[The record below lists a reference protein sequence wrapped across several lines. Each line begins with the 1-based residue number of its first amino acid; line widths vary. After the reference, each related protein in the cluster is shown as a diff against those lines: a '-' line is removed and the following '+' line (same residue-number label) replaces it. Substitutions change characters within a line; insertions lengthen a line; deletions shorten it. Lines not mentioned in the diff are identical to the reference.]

1 MALYVNGGKNIIQ
14 IIAEKRTVVAIY
26 KGALKVWE
34 SVRSCFGSGMWILD
48 KPWLYNEGW
57 RETKR
62 N

>member
-1 MALYVNGGKNIIQ
+1 MALYVNEGKNVIQ
-14 IIAEKRTVVAIY
+14 IVLAVY

-48 KPWLYNEGW
+48 KPWLYSEGW